1 MKIVFEGSE
10 LKESVIWGKLIEVIL
25 INTQRVVETSLW
37 ILFITES
44 TMKESEVY

>member
-25 INTQRVVETSLW
+25 INTQ
-37 ILFITES
+37 IL
-44 TMKESEVY
+44 TMLLSQKV